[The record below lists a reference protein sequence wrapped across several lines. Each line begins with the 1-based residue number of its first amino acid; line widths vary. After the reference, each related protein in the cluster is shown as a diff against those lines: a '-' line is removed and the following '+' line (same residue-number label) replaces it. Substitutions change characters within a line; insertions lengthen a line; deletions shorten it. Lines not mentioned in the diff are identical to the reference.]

1 MIRECKKLLPYI
13 LNLIIITVR
22 DILRAQNLSL
32 SADFSV
38 KFLIKK
44 RSVSSSVY
52 TRILNLCRMRCTFSN
67 LFFLHR
73 DFYVQNSRYLT
84 FTLAKKPIGAYCLT
98 LIKIKIF

>member
-22 DILRAQNLSL
+22 DVLRAQNLSL

-38 KFLIKK
+38 KLLIKK

-52 TRILNLCRMRCTFSN
+52 TRILNLCRMCAALFSN
-67 LFFLHR
+67 LFFTQG
-73 DFYVQNSRYLT
+73 DFMSRI
-84 FTLAKKPIGAYCLT
+84 PDI
-98 LIKIKIF
+98 

>member
-38 KFLIKK
+38 KLLIKK

-52 TRILNLCRMRCTFSN
+52 KRILNLCRMCAALFSN
-67 LFFLHR
+67 LFHTGG
-73 DFYVQNSRYLT
+73 FYVHNSRYLT
-84 FTLAKKPIGAYCLT
+84 FTLAKNQ
-98 LIKIKIF
+98 

>member
-44 RSVSSSVY
+44 RSVSSLVHVNM
-52 TRILNLCRMRCTFSN
+52 LNLCCMCAALFSN
-67 LFFLHR
+67 LFLHR
-73 DFYVQNSRYLT
+73 GILCPEFQ
-84 FTLAKKPIGAYCLT
+84 
-98 LIKIKIF
+98 IFDLYFS

>member
-44 RSVSSSVY
+44 RSVSSLVHVNM
-52 TRILNLCRMRCTFSN
+52 LNLCCMCAALFSN
-67 LFFLHR
+67 LFFTQGG
-73 DFYVQNSRYLT
+73 FMSRI
-84 FTLAKKPIGAYCLT
+84 PDI
-98 LIKIKIF
+98 